1 MCNDKLGR
9 DDKRKLFDVAIKK
22 QTKVMLDN
30 ISGKGLDIPLLG
42 LREGVK
48 EAGLQEF
55 QELFHHQS
63 YTTLNHFKLSTSQV
77 PVALPMSFMGKLT
90 LVGPAWANFATFVL
104 LTLGYGAVVPDGYG
118 VSYNPYNDNIIF
130 CISSFFSCKDTD
142 SRKFAAKLS
151 ESLQDMKNL
160 ITK

>member
-1 MCNDKLGR
+1 MCNDRLGR

-63 YTTLNHFKLSTSQV
+63 YASLNHFKLSTSQV

-90 LVGPAWANFATFVL
+90 LVGSVISQLCYICFIQAMEQLFQMVMESHIIPTMTTSSSAF
-104 LTLGYGAVVPDGYG
+104 P
-118 VSYNPYNDNIIF
+118 VS
-130 CISSFFSCKDTD
+130 SL
-142 SRKFAAKLS
+142 AKILIVG
-151 ESLQDMKNL
+151 SLQLNYQKVCK
-160 ITK
+160 I

>member
-1 MCNDKLGR
+1 MCNDRLGR

-48 EAGLQEF
+48 EAWLQEF

-63 YTTLNHFKLSTSQV
+63 YASLNHFKLSTSQV

-90 LVGPAWANFATFVL
+90 LVGPA
-104 LTLGYGAVVPDGYG
+104 
-118 VSYNPYNDNIIF
+118 
-130 CISSFFSCKDTD
+130 
-142 SRKFAAKLS
+142 
-151 ESLQDMKNL
+151 
-160 ITK
+160 